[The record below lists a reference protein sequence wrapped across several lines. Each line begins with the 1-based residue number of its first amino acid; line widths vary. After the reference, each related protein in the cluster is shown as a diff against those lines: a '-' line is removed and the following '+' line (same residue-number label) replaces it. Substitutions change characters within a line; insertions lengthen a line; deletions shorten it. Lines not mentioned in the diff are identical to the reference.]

1 MECEKSPTPSFTK
14 ADFAF
19 AACNLF
25 QFSAMMSDKASG
37 ANYQN
42 YLHAVNGDKSAVV
55 SLMANL
61 ASSSQIV
68 SFVIGPLVGDLSD
81 SMGRKPVLI
90 GSQLVMALC
99 WYLRDIRSWSNQRL
113 GFYVSVA
120 GRLISGLAFG
130 AFMGTRVAALSD
142 MYTGRRLALAYSYLT
157 ASMGAAYVCGPL
169 LFVPWVGKS
178 VKRAFLV
185 RYVCNILSAGAIW
198 YGLKETHNN
207 NIGGGGCSSSSINGS
222 AIKRRRGISNP
233 LSFLKLFSTRWSLG
247 YLTVA
252 QALQKLVSPAKSLS
266 SAVTW
271 HVQQVIQFTP
281 LEYGRIITMDGLGMM
296 LGKALDFFDLFFD
309 SICHIVLNGP

>member
-1 MECEKSPTPSFTK
+1 MPIPRTVGYKSVEVDEAPSFTK

-207 NIGGGGCSSSSINGS
+207 ISS
-222 AIKRRRGISNP
+222 AIKRKRGISNP
-233 LSFLKLFSTRWSLG
+233 LSFLKLFTTRWSLG

-296 LGKALDFFDLFFD
+296 LGKTLEFFFDFF
-309 SICHIVLNGP
+309 